1 MDSTQ
6 DIIKGYLDGGKY
18 LKSQTLSD
26 SEDEYDIDSLVDPLD
41 QTTDFGKHPVT
52 LPSPPTPHQ
61 SPLKAHLN
69 KLRESPVKTSR
80 ISPTKTREENIDLSF
95 FSRYDDDE
103 LIDTHKHVNKVPEN
117 ISSSKE
123 LERYSLLLASS
134 TEKLMKQLAAERRK
148 TRDLELRIANHEND
162 KFQAQVTKQDYVLLK
177 RQFAGLQEKSDQI
190 LRKYREYE
198 DDNIRLTREN
208 LLLREKLIKY
218 KKLYENSQD
227 GRSIHKSEGPQR
239 ALADFER
246 PQEQQYKR
254 QLPRSGSQEINANM
268 QQSGEKAEDNS
279 LSPRP
284 TKGSNLVDVESAL
297 QRLAEL
303 LVKTKQELVYSRRYL
318 LPQTRLE
325 SPDDARPI
333 VDEKLSE
340 SKYHEHHEHEYNQ
353 VLNGLVQSVD
363 QIGMDLKQINFS
375 LRQEHESL
383 PNREET
389 VDRDREGA
397 FRNDASTL
405 QSGANY
411 SSKYGR
417 TFHSTSRGDGDLHGK
432 TGSEKVCLHSDRPLS
447 SCSACAKAYNK
458 VSRPPSH
465 STMKND
471 SHLEASSQ
479 SEGNTQALMGRYM
492 WNRTI

>member
-18 LKSQTLSD
+18 LKSLTLSD

-41 QTTDFGKHPVT
+41 QTTDFGKFPVN

-69 KLRESPVKTSR
+69 KLRGSPVKTSR
-80 ISPTKTREENIDLSF
+80 ISPTKAREENIDLSF
-95 FSRYDDDE
+95 FSKYDDDE
-103 LIDTHKHVNKVPEN
+103 LMDTHKHVNKVPEN

-123 LERYSLLLASS
+123 LEKYSLLLASS
-134 TEKLMKQLAAERRK
+134 TEKIMKQLAAERRK
-148 TRDLELRIANHEND
+148 TRELELRIANNEND
-162 KFQAQVTKQDYVLLK
+162 KFQAQVTKQDYDLLK
-177 RQFAGLQEKSDQI
+177 RQFVSLQEKSDQT

-218 KKLYENSQD
+218 KKLYENSHD
-227 GRSIHKSEGPQR
+227 GRSTHISDRGQGAP
-239 ALADFER
+239 ADFEGQ
-246 PQEQQYKR
+246 QEQQFKR
-254 QLPRSGSQEINANM
+254 RLLRSGSQEGNASIL
-268 QQSGEKAEDNS
+268 QSGEKAEDNT
-279 LSPRP
+279 LSSRP

-303 LVKTKQELVYSRRYL
+303 LVQTKQELLNSRRYL

-325 SPDDARPI
+325 SPDDGHA
-333 VDEKLSE
+333 KLPG
-340 SKYHEHHEHEYNQ
+340 SKYHEHEYNE
-353 VLNGLVQSVD
+353 VLNGLVQSVE
-363 QIGMDLKQINFS
+363 QIGKDLKHINSS
-375 LRQEHESL
+375 LRREHQSL
-383 PNREET
+383 PNREEI

-405 QSGANY
+405 YSDANHG
-411 SSKYGR
+411 SKYGK
-417 TFHSTSRGDGDLHGK
+417 TLHSASRGEDLHGQS
-432 TGSEKVCLHSDRPLS
+432 GSEKACLHFERPFS
-447 SCSACAKAYNK
+447 GCSACAKAYNK

-465 STMKND
+465 STIKND
-471 SHLEASSQ
+471 SELEASSE
-479 SEGNTQALMGRYM
+479 SEGNTQALMGRYL